1 MFAKILNP
9 DKLDDLIGASTA
21 KSLALIGRLKQLCNS
36 PVLLRKKSDEKEEL
50 QSTANTAIKNALA
63 LLPESAQMDD
73 MTLSGIHK
81 LNFLHCGYAYSSRLR
96 QNDSFAEPSEGA
108 TQGMLQSS
116 HRSTRAYIQYLQ
128 ITGH

>member
-36 PVLLRKKSDEKEEL
+36 PVLLRSKSDEKEEI
-50 QSTANTAIKNALA
+50 QSTANTAIKNALG

-73 MTLSGIHK
+73 MTLSGI
-81 LNFLHCGYAYSSRLR
+81 LRIQLSPFHCAHGSCSR
-96 QNDSFAEPSEGA
+96 QNDSFTEPFKD
-108 TQGMLQSS
+108 
-116 HRSTRAYIQYLQ
+116 
-128 ITGH
+128 ITPCTFHSLHP